1 MEIVKIENGKI
12 EIAKEF
18 TKQYKEFLKL
28 QLEMDLKMKEV
39 KEKVKQAMEEYGI
52 TSFDNE
58 DLTITYQKGT
68 TRKSV
73 DSKKLKEE
81 LPDIYEEY
89 LKESPVAS
97 SVIVEVKNDN
107 K

>member
-1 MEIVKIENGKI
+1 MEIVKIDNGQI

-18 TKQYKEFLKL
+18 TKQYKEFIKL

-39 KEKVKQAMEEYGI
+39 KEKVKSAMEEYGI

-58 DLTITYQKGT
+58 DLTITYRKGT
-68 TRKSV
+68 TRKSL
-73 DSKKLKEE
+73 DTKRLKEE
-81 LPDIYEEY
+81 LNDIYLEY

-97 SVIVEVKNDN
+97 SVIVEVK
-107 K
+107 

>member
-1 MEIVKIENGKI
+1 MEIVKIENGQI

-39 KEKVKQAMEEYGI
+39 KEKVKSAMEEYGI
-52 TSFDNE
+52 TSFSNE
-58 DLTITYQKGT
+58 DLTITYRKGT
-68 TRKSV
+68 TRKNL
-73 DSKKLKEE
+73 DTKRLKEE
-81 LPDIYEEY
+81 LNDIYQEY

-97 SVIVEVKNDN
+97 SVIVEVK
-107 K
+107 

>member
-1 MEIVKIENGKI
+1 MEIVKIENGQI

-39 KEKVKQAMEEYGI
+39 KEKVKAAMEEYGI

-58 DLTITYQKGT
+58 DLTINDFEEITYYQSYYYYFPT
-68 TRKSV
+68 
-73 DSKKLKEE
+73 LYQ
-81 LPDIYEEY
+81 I
-89 LKESPVAS
+89 
-97 SVIVEVKNDN
+97 
-107 K
+107 

>member
-1 MEIVKIENGKI
+1 MEIVKIENGQI

-39 KEKVKQAMEEYGI
+39 KEKVKSAMEEYGI
-52 TSFDNE
+52 TSFDND
-58 DLTITYQKGT
+58 DLTMTYRKGT

-89 LKESPVAS
+89 LKESTVAS
-97 SVIVEVKNDN
+97 SVIVEVK
-107 K
+107 

>member
-1 MEIVKIENGKI
+1 MEIVKIENGQI

-39 KEKVKQAMEEYGI
+39 KEKVKSAMEEYGI
-52 TSFDNE
+52 SSFDND
-58 DLTITYQKGT
+58 DLTITYRKGT

-89 LKESPVAS
+89 LKESTVAS
-97 SVIVEVKNDN
+97 SVIVEVK
-107 K
+107 

>member
-1 MEIVKIENGKI
+1 MEIVKIENGQI

-39 KEKVKQAMEEYGI
+39 KEKVKSAMEEYNI

-58 DLTITYQKGT
+58 DLTINYCKSF
-68 TRKSV
+68 TRKNL
-73 DSKKLKEE
+73 DKNRLKKE

-89 LKESPVAS
+89 LKETQVSGW
-97 SVIVEVKNDN
+97 ITVEIK
-107 K
+107 

>member
-1 MEIVKIENGKI
+1 MEIVKINNGQI

-28 QLEMDLKMKEV
+28 QLEMELKMKEV
-39 KEKVKQAMEEYGI
+39 KEKVKSAMEEYDVQKFENDDI
-52 TSFDNE
+52 I
-58 DLTITYQKGT
+58 ITYRKRT
-68 TRKSV
+68 TRKSI

-89 LKESPVAS
+89 LKESQVAS
-97 SVIVEVKNDN
+97 SVIVEVK
-107 K
+107 

>member
-1 MEIVKIENGKI
+1 MEIVKIENGQI

-28 QLEMDLKMKEV
+28 QLEMDLKIKEV
-39 KEKVKQAMEEYGI
+39 KEKVKSAMEEYGI
-52 TSFDNE
+52 ASFDNE
-58 DLTITYQKGT
+58 DLTITYKKGT

-89 LKESPVAS
+89 LKESTVAS
-97 SVIVEVKNDN
+97 SVIVEVKR
-107 K
+107 

>member
-1 MEIVKIENGKI
+1 MEIVKIENGQI

-39 KEKVKQAMEEYGI
+39 KEKVKSAMEEYGI
-52 TSFDNE
+52 TSFDND
-58 DLTITYQKGT
+58 DLTITYRKGT

-89 LKESPVAS
+89 LKESTVAS
-97 SVIVEVKNDN
+97 SVIVEVK
-107 K
+107 

>member
-1 MEIVKIENGKI
+1 MEIVKIDNGQI

-39 KEKVKQAMEEYGI
+39 KEKVKSAMEEYGI
-52 TSFDNE
+52 TSFDND
-58 DLTITYQKGT
+58 DLTITYRKGT
-68 TRKSV
+68 TRKSI

-89 LKESPVAS
+89 LKESTVAS
-97 SVIVEVKNDN
+97 SVIVEVK
-107 K
+107 

>member
-1 MEIVKIENGKI
+1 MEIVKIENGQI

-39 KEKVKQAMEEYGI
+39 KEKVKSAMEEYGI
-52 TSFDNE
+52 TSFDND
-58 DLTITYQKGT
+58 DLTITYRKGT

-89 LKESPVAS
+89 LKESTVAR
-97 SVIVEVKNDN
+97 SVIVEVK
-107 K
+107 

>member
-1 MEIVKIENGKI
+1 MEIVKIENGQI

-39 KEKVKQAMEEYGI
+39 KEKVKSAMEEYGI
-52 TSFDNE
+52 TTFDND
-58 DLTITYQKGT
+58 DLTITYRKGT
-68 TRKSV
+68 TRKSI

-89 LKESPVAS
+89 LKESQVAS
-97 SVIVEVKNDN
+97 SVIVEIKE
-107 K
+107 

>member
-1 MEIVKIENGKI
+1 MEIVKIENGQI

-39 KEKVKQAMEEYGI
+39 KEKVKQAMEEFNI
-52 TSFDNE
+52 TSFDND
-58 DLTITYQKGT
+58 DLTITYRKGT

-73 DSKKLKEE
+73 DTKRLKEE
-81 LPDIYEEY
+81 LNDIYQEY

-97 SVIVEVKNDN
+97 SVIVEVK
-107 K
+107 